1 MKTLGDKWPGAW
13 LLVIFC
19 SFAFVCLTVLLLTVR
34 VRLEQMR
41 SELDRMYLAA
51 ED

>member
-1 MKTLGDKWPGAW
+1 MKWPGAW
-13 LLVIFC
+13 LLVLFC
-19 SFAFVCLTVLLLTVR
+19 SFAFVFLTVLLLAAR